1 MSIWVPLFL
10 IVMPTSI
17 DMSSLFALSFII
29 VAMAMISFVGLYVT
43 RPGAVAQR
51 EPDCA
56 EQ

>member
-10 IVMPTSI
+10 LVMPTSI
-17 DMSSLFALSFII
+17 DLTSLFVLSFII
-29 VAMAMISFVGLYVT
+29 VTMAMISFVGIYVT
-43 RPGAVAQR
+43 RPSAVAQR